1 MHKNH
6 DILPFWIPFE
16 NLSDAFLLTESHTYE
31 TLLCNHRA
39 LTLLGFADQRNVQQQ
54 KITDFLALQFDT
66 LYHIQS
72 SLAVQ
77 KNISLNEIQLR
88 KQNHDWFWASLCVS
102 SFAYAGKSY
111 WLWKIQ
117 DISPNKEFEYKFLR
131 NQQQISEI
139 SQRFSMAA
147 QIAEIGIWDMEI
159 ESGKLFWNDKMYEIY
174 GVSPKQKVTHKF
186 FIKLLHPE
194 DQNILNNIIKTTIRQ
209 ERDFQTEFRIL
220 RKGKIR
226 HVRSNGKVYK
236 DENGLIQRIIGVSL
250 DLTEQKTAEQKL
262 VYAKETAINMMKSRT
277 QFVSVLSHEIRN
289 SLQAMIGITQLLI
302 EDNQQPEQTQRI
314 EALKFAT
321 DNLLLLVNDIL
332 DFSKLEQGNSAFN
345 LQDFSLLELLRSLKQ
360 TFEFKAK
367 AKGLALEI
375 DADREIPS
383 ILQGDPSR
391 LSQVLTN
398 LIGNAI
404 KFTEKGWVGIFAEI
418 QELTETHVSIEFS
431 VSDTG
436 VGIPSEKQDMI
447 FEEFS
452 QAHTE
457 HKQNFGGT
465 GLGLAISRQILL
477 LQNSTMQVQSKE
489 GEGSRFYF
497 VLSFA
502 RSSLS
507 SLPTRKTQSDYD
519 LGGVRVLVAEDN
531 QVNQLVI
538 SQFLKRWK
546 AQSEI
551 VSNGKMVLEKLKNK
565 KYDLL
570 LLDLQMPVLNGYET
584 AKEIRK
590 KYTMEELP
598 IIALSA
604 DSWEEVEEQM
614 QGTNINDFIRKPFAI
629 QDFYEKIKQ
638 YTPENLFQKATE
650 MLILPKIDF
659 LNLRQVQALAGN
671 EKQVLYEFV
680 RLTSHAFEEF
690 QTQYSE
696 ALRGENYEEFRKI
709 THKMISTLRFLE
721 FEVLLELIAEAKN
734 FWDKKNS
741 RLIKENTEKVV
752 YWCKKGILALQ
763 SLG

>member
-1 MHKNH
+1 MPKNH

-16 NLSDAFLLTESHTYE
+16 NLNDAFLLTESHTYE

-39 LTLLGFADQRNVQQQ
+39 LVLLGFAEQKNIQQQ
-54 KITDFLALQFDT
+54 KITDFLALQFDI

-88 KQNHDWFWASLCVS
+88 KHNKDWFWASLCVS
-102 SFAYAGKSY
+102 SFDYAGKSY
-111 WLWKIQ
+111 WLWRIQ
-117 DISPNKEFEYKFLR
+117 DISANKEFEYKFLR

-174 GVSPKQKVTHKF
+174 GVSTKQKVTHKF
-186 FIKLLHPE
+186 FITLLHPE
-194 DQNILNNIIKTTIRQ
+194 DQTILNNIIKKTIRQ
-209 ERDFQTEFRIL
+209 QSDFQTEFRIL
-220 RKGKIR
+220 RKGEIR
-226 HVRSNGKVYK
+226 YVRSNGKVYK

-250 DLTEQKTAEQKL
+250 DLTEQKTAEKKL
-262 VYAKETAINMMKSRT
+262 IDAKETAINMMKART

-302 EDNQQPEQTQRI
+302 EDNKQVEQTQRI

-332 DFSKLEQGNSAFN
+332 DFSKLEQGNSTIK

-367 AKGLALEI
+367 AKGLVLEI
-375 DADREIPS
+375 DADREIPAV
-383 ILQGDPSR
+383 LVGDPSR

-404 KFTEKGWVGIFAEI
+404 KFTEKGWIGIFAEI
-418 QELTETHVSIEFS
+418 KELNETEVSIEFS

-436 VGIPSEKQDMI
+436 VGIPTEKHDMI
-447 FEEFS
+447 FEQFS
-452 QAHTE
+452 QAHTDY
-457 HKQNFGGT
+457 KQNFGGT

-477 LQNSTMQVQSKE
+477 LQGSTMQVQSKE
-489 GEGSRFYF
+489 DEGSRFYF

-507 SLPTRKTQSDYD
+507 SLPIRKKLSDHD

-551 VSNGKMVLEKLKNK
+551 VSNGKVVLEKLKNK
-565 KYDLL
+565 NYDLL

-590 KYTMEELP
+590 KYSPEELP

-604 DSWEEVEEQM
+604 DSWEEIQEQM
-614 QGTNINDFIRKPFAI
+614 QGTGINDFIRKPFAI

-638 YTPENLFQKATE
+638 YTPESLAKSADETI
-650 MLILPKIDF
+650 ILPSIDF
-659 LNLRQVQALAGN
+659 LNLSHVQALAGN
-671 EKQVLYEFV
+671 EKQVLEEFV
-680 RLTSHAFEEF
+680 RLTKQAFEEF
-690 QTQYSE
+690 QIQYPE
-696 ALRGENYEEFRKI
+696 ALNGKDYEEFRKI

-721 FEVLLELIAEAKN
+721 FDVLLELIAEAKK
-734 FWDKKNS
+734 FWNKKNTP
-741 RLIKENTEKVV
+741 LIKENTEKVIF
-752 YWCKKGILALQ
+752 WCKKGLVALQ
-763 SLG
+763 SLI